1 MPGPRF
7 GGGPAAEG
15 SAGPPGRAVDQPP
28 LLTEPE
34 AGGTCV
40 AGTVVI
46 LAVPPIWD
54 VPVCNVPVC
63 DVPAGAGA
71 AGAMLDLPPVAFVS
85 LPTVLASGAAAW
97 PADAGVLVAVEDAV
111 AAGLA
116 SVAGVAA
123 D

>member
-15 SAGPPGRAVDQPP
+15 SAGPPSRAVDQPP

-63 DVPAGAGA
+63 DVPAGA
-71 AGAMLDLPPVAFVS
+71 MLDLPPVAFVS
-85 LPTVLASGAAAW
+85 LPTVLASGAAAR